1 MLIFESFWI
10 ENFWNFENSKI
21 NFQNFTIWKII
32 FQIQI
37 VKFWKFDNFRNWI
50 ILGVG
55 LFSRLVN
62 NENLIIFEIIKFG
75 KLAYF
80 SNWNFFEFSELE
92 IFGIFQIGNFWN
104 LANRKFMKFFIFE
117 IKKFPQCKNL
127 KNKNFLDSNC

>member
-127 KNKNFLDSNC
+127 KNKNFLDSNS